1 MEILVATDDLYN
13 SGMADDILS
22 VKTKYE
28 QEYLSRGMAIT
39 YLKFRIAGDKPLV
52 EPADIEPFVI

>member
-1 MEILVATDDLYN
+1 MEILVATNDLYN
-13 SGMADDILS
+13 SGMADEILS

-28 QEYLSRGMAIT
+28 QDYLAKGMPIT
-39 YLKFRIAGDKPLV
+39 YLKFRIHGDKPLV